1 MGAIDAAYLLA
12 IGILLIGLEVLTL
25 SFVLFFLGLGFILV
39 AVITSIVPFDNGYVQ
54 IAIAFGIALVTAVGL
69 RKNLLERLSKTPQE
83 KEERAHVS
91 GIGYV
96 EDGAIKFD
104 GTYWKTLNDL
114 SPYKNGDK
122 VEVIDVKDNRVI
134 LKQDD

>member
-114 SPYKNGDK
+114 SPYQNGDK